1 MPLPWR
7 RQLLSLLPR
16 LGLGSR
22 PLGPGVTLVSRKD
35 SEPHV
40 TQVSGE
46 AWVVE
51 LDKRPR
57 ARLSVEELD
66 ESTWLLQR
74 RRGPRRSV
82 RRMGPPE
89 LRTHLVVDE
98 EAART
103 AIANQQMKLAH
114 YISAEH
120 IAWVLRELDVNCV
133 LDVGGNRGQ
142 FGRRLRQSGYAGRI
156 VSFEPL
162 PHLAEQLHVHAD
174 KDPEWHV
181 VHCALGDEET
191 ESDMTVVAKGGATS
205 SLLPPSAFG
214 LEFSPRLEG
223 IRRETVTIRRLDG
236 LLDEVVDG
244 IDDPRI
250 FLKMDTQGYDL
261 RVFAGAGDRIKD
273 VLGLQSEISSV
284 PLYDGMPRMAE
295 AIATYEAGGFE
306 TTGIFPVTRDPE
318 RLRIIE
324 FDIVMIRVEALGD
337 R

>member
-1 MPLPWR
+1 
-7 RQLLSLLPR
+7 
-16 LGLGSR
+16 
-22 PLGPGVTLVSRKD
+22 
-35 SEPHV
+35 
-40 TQVSGE
+40 
-46 AWVVE
+46 
-51 LDKRPR
+51 
-57 ARLSVEELD
+57 
-66 ESTWLLQR
+66 
-74 RRGPRRSV
+74 
-82 RRMGPPE
+82 MGPPA

-103 AIANQQMKLAH
+103 ALANQQMKLAH

-120 IAWVLRELDVNCV
+120 LAWVLRELDVNCV

-174 KDPEWHV
+174 PDPEWHV
-181 VHCALGDEET
+181 IHCALGDEET
-191 ESDMTVVAKGGATS
+191 EGDMTVVAKGGATS
-205 SLLPPSAFG
+205 SLLPPSEFG
-214 LEFSPRLEG
+214 KEWSPRLEG
-223 IRRETVTIRRLDG
+223 IRQETVHVRRLDG
-236 LLDEVVDG
+236 LLDEVVAG
-244 IDDPRI
+244 IDEPRI

-284 PLYDGMPRMAE
+284 PLYEGMPRMAE
-295 AIATYEAGGFE
+295 AISTFEAGGFE
-306 TTGIFPVTRDPE
+306 TTGIFPVTRDTE

-324 FDIVMIRVEALGD
+324 FDIIMIRVEALRD

>member
-1 MPLPWR
+1 M
-7 RQLLSLLPR
+7 
-16 LGLGSR
+16 
-22 PLGPGVTLVSRKD
+22 
-35 SEPHV
+35 
-40 TQVSGE
+40 SGN

-51 LDKRPR
+51 VDKRPK

-66 ESTWLLQR
+66 ESTWLLQP

-162 PHLAEQLHVHAD
+162 PHLAEQLHRHAD
-174 KDPEWHV
+174 EDPNWQVMHY
-181 VHCALGDEET
+181 ALGDEET
-191 ESDMTVVAKGGATS
+191 EGDMTVVAKGGATS
-205 SLLPPSAFG
+205 SLLPPSDFG
-214 LEFSPRLEG
+214 KEWSPRLEG
-223 IRRETVTIRRLDG
+223 IRHETVTVRRLDGG
-236 LLDEVVDG
+236 LLDEVVAG
-244 IDDPRI
+244 IEDPRI
-250 FLKMDTQGYDL
+250 FMKMDTQGYDL

-273 VLGLQSEISSV
+273 VLGLQSEISCV
-284 PLYDGMPRMAE
+284 PLYEGMPRMAE

-306 TTGIFPVTRDPE
+306 TTGIFPVTRDTE

-324 FDIVMIRVEALGD
+324 FDIIMIRVEALSD